1 MHCRSELSQAIW
13 VDVIVHFLSLKFA
26 GPKVFGK
33 EMNAA
38 KVEECKG
45 ELSKAVSNF
54 EKHFLARGK
63 FVAGDEISI
72 ADLKPLCELTQLWMS
87 DIKPYETGSR
97 IDQWMNDCKET
108 LQPHFDNA
116 HKVVSTLIE
125 QGVFKS

>member
-1 MHCRSELSQAIW
+1 ME
-13 VDVIVHFLSLKFA
+13 V
-26 GPKVFGK
+26 
-33 EMNAA
+33 NAA

-45 ELSKAVSNF
+45 KLLKAVGNF

-87 DIKPYETGSR
+87 DIKPYEAGSR
-97 IDQWMNDCKET
+97 IEQWMNDCKER
-108 LQPHFDNA
+108 LQPHFDSA
-116 HKVVSTLIE
+116 HKVVNALIE